1 VPENGNEVSVMY
13 GSLVGRPAQNPSV
26 GIQFVF
32 EAMHPEGETWKDAQW
47 LVTVTGSNLERV
59 YHHLRLSRQRFI
71 RIGANEDEDVPSQD
85 GPEVTGIAVQKLGK
99 YGGSAENPSET
110 DRIGWR

>member
-85 GPEVTGIAVQKLGK
+85 GPEVTGIAVKKVGK
-99 YGGSAENPSET
+99 VRRDRGESE
-110 DRIGWR
+110 